1 MLLEKL
7 HEASA
12 AAARAKKQQNQKQK
26 LLKQQVRKIGFN
38 GSYLFDVSIICHK
51 CLDAPV

>member
-1 MLLEKL
+1 MAYQWCHFTEKL

-26 LLKQQVRKIGFN
+26 LLKQQVGEVCKT
-38 GSYLFDVSIICHK
+38 
-51 CLDAPV
+51 